1 MVYFVAIMSKL
12 FGVREQSKSEVLMQ
26 PNENQDNSNL
36 DINLVLASFQ
46 EKLTQIMTELIV
58 KEATIKQLMAQI
70 DKTKGK

>member
-1 MVYFVAIMSKL
+1 MSKL

-36 DINLVLASFQ
+36 DINLVLACFQ